1 MSLIKA
7 TTGILIS
14 SCIGFIGFGF
24 DGGLMSGILTNG
36 YFIDTFD
43 NPNATLQ
50 GQISALFDLGCFFG
64 ALSVFAYGDRFGR
77 RTVILVGSVV
87 HIVGGVI
94 QACSYSSA
102 QLIVGR
108 IVAGYGCGCITVAI
122 PVWISETT
130 SPSKRGEITGLVIA
144 FNMFGGVIV
153 TLINYGMRYVK
164 SHFSWRFP
172 LALQVLFPIIC
183 LILIP
188 LFPESPRWLI
198 SKDRSDEAKTSIS
211 RLLNTSIDSE
221 EVQTMYSEVT
231 VHVDEERAIASER
244 SVKDLFGGKD
254 KLHNLRRIILGA
266 LSQLMQQTG
275 GNNTILYY
283 QPSLFQ
289 NSLGM
294 SESLSLILAAVNSI
308 NVTICGVLNALFLVE
323 RVNRKTIM
331 MGGSLSQGTCM
342 VLIAVGIALDS
353 TKGSILSIVFMF
365 GFYSTFGFSWG
376 FAAWN
381 YPPEINSQQYR
392 NLGAATSTATNW
404 IFNYIVVLITP
415 IGVENIGWK
424 FFLIFAVLNYCFVP
438 VIFIFFVETKG
449 LSLEEIDEV
458 FLRKNP
464 DSTLPVVEYR
474 GDKPEAE
481 HVE

>member
-1 MSLIKA
+1 
-7 TTGILIS
+7 
-14 SCIGFIGFGF
+14 
-24 DGGLMSGILTNG
+24 MSGILTNG
-36 YFIDTFD
+36 YFIDTFK
-43 NPNATLQ
+43 NPSATLQ

-64 ALSVFAYGDRFGR
+64 ALSVFAFGEKFGR
-77 RTVILVGSVV
+77 RTVILIGAVI

-94 QACSYSSA
+94 QASSYSSA

-108 IVAGYGCGCITVAI
+108 IVAGYGCGFITVAI

-130 SPSKRGEITGLVIA
+130 APSRRGEITGLVIA
-144 FNMFGGVIV
+144 FNMFGAVIV
-153 TLINYGMRYVK
+153 TLVNYGMRYIK

-172 LALQVLFPIIC
+172 LALQVVFPIFCI
-183 LILIP
+183 ILTP

-198 SKDRSDEAKTSIS
+198 SKDRNDEAKTSIS
-211 RLLNTSIDSE
+211 RLLDASIDSE
-221 EVQTMYSEVT
+221 EAHTMYSEVV

-244 SVKDLFGGKD
+244 SVKDLFGHD
-254 KLHNLRRIILGA
+254 KLHNLRRITLGA
-266 LSQLMQQTG
+266 LSQLMQQCG
-275 GNNTILYY
+275 GNNCIMYY
-283 QPSLFQ
+283 MPSLFQ

-323 RVNRKTIM
+323 RINRKTIM
-331 MGGSLSQGTCM
+331 MSGSLSQGTCM
-342 VLIAVGIALDS
+342 ILIAVGIAINNS
-353 TKGSILSIVFMF
+353 KGSVLSIVFMF

-404 IFNYIVVLITP
+404 IFNYIVVLVTP
-415 IGVENIGWK
+415 IGVEDIGWK
-424 FFLIFAVLNYCFVP
+424 FFIIFGVFNYCFIP
-438 VIFIFFVETKG
+438 VIFFFFVETKG
-449 LSLEEIDEV
+449 LSLEEIDEI
-458 FLRKNP
+458 FLKKNP
-464 DSTLPVVEYR
+464 DSALPVVEYR

>member
-1 MSLIKA
+1 MQLMKA
-7 TTGILIS
+7 TTGILIA
-14 SCIGFIGFGF
+14 SCIGFTGFGF

-36 YFIDTFD
+36 YFVDTFD

-64 ALSVFAYGDRFGR
+64 ALSVFAFGEKFGR
-77 RTVILVGSVV
+77 RTVILIGAVV

-94 QACSYSSA
+94 QASSYSSA

-108 IVAGYGCGCITVAI
+108 IVAGYGCGFITVAI

-130 SPSKRGEITGLVIA
+130 PASRRGEITGLVIA
-144 FNMFGGVIV
+144 FNMFGAVIV
-153 TLINYGMRYVK
+153 TLVNYGMRYIK

-172 LALQVLFPIIC
+172 LALQVVFPIFCIV
-183 LILIP
+183 LTP

-198 SKDRSDEAKTSIS
+198 SKDRNDEAKTSIC
-211 RLLNTSIDSE
+211 RLLEVPLDSE
-221 EVQTMYSEVT
+221 EVQNMYSEVV

-244 SVKDLFGGKD
+244 SVKDLFGRD

-266 LSQLMQQTG
+266 LSQLMQQLG
-275 GNNTILYY
+275 GNNCIMYY
-283 QPSLFQ
+283 MPSLFQ

-331 MGGSLSQGTCM
+331 MCGSLSQGTCM
-342 VLIAVGIALDS
+342 ILIAIGIAINS
-353 TKGSILSIVFMF
+353 SKGSVLSIVFMF

-404 IFNYIVVLITP
+404 IFNYIVVLVTP
-415 IGVENIGWK
+415 IGVDDIGWK
-424 FFLIFAVLNYCFVP
+424 FFIIFGVFNYCFIP
-438 VIFIFFVETKG
+438 VIFFFFVETKG
-449 LSLEEIDEV
+449 LSLEEIDEI
-458 FLRKNP
+458 FLRKNN
-464 DSTLPVVEYR
+464 DSTLPVTEYS